1 VVAAKQLLLPL
12 AAAATHA
19 NENHFFSAEAS
30 SARSRE
36 EVLGYKA
43 TLARTH

>member
-1 VVAAKQLLLPL
+1 MVAAKQLLLPL
-12 AAAATHA
+12 AAATHA